1 MIHKADL
8 YKGKYRIESTRLEE
22 WDYSSGSGVAIKREG
37 SWGTAFGYYFVT
49 ICTKNMEC
57 VLSRITDGKVVLT
70 GIGNIAKRHWLEIPE
85 HFKNVE
91 LNEFIIMPNHIHG
104 IVIINNVETC
114 HCMSLQKNSNVNK
127 FSKPISGSL
136 AMIINQYKSSVTRRC
151 RKNRYTN
158 FTWQSRFYDHI
169 IRNEKSLQKIR
180 EYIHNN
186 PLKWDIDENNPDFLE
201 ERRKNEVL

>member
-22 WDYSSGSGVAIKREG
+22 WDYSSS
-37 SWGTAFGYYFVT
+37 GYYFVT
-49 ICTKNMEC
+49 ICTNNMEC

-70 GIGNIAKRHWLEIPE
+70 GIGNIAKRLWLEIPE

-91 LNEFIIMPNHIHG
+91 LDEFIIMPNHMHG

-114 HCMSLQKNSNVNK
+114 HGMSLQKNSNVNK

-136 AMIINQYKSSVTRRC
+136 AMIINQYKSSVARIC
-151 RKNRYTN
+151 RKNGYN
-158 FTWQSRFYDHI
+158 KFAWQPRFYDHI
-169 IRNEKSLQKIR
+169 IRNEKLLQKIR

-186 PLKWDIDENNPDFLE
+186 PLKWDVDENNPDFLGKKKE
-201 ERRKNEVL
+201 KRRL

>member
-49 ICTKNMEC
+49 ICTNNMEC

-70 GIGNIAKRHWLEIPE
+70 GIGNIAKRLWLEIPE

-91 LNEFIIMPNHIHG
+91 LDEFIIMPNHIHG

-114 HCMSLQKNSNVNK
+114 HGMSLQKK
-127 FSKPISGSL
+127 FKCKQIFKTYLVFIGYDYQSIQILSGAYL
-136 AMIINQYKSSVTRRC
+136 PK
-151 RKNRYTN
+151 
-158 FTWQSRFYDHI
+158 
-169 IRNEKSLQKIR
+169 
-180 EYIHNN
+180 
-186 PLKWDIDENNPDFLE
+186 KWIQ
-201 ERRKNEVL
+201 

>member
-22 WDYSSGSGVAIKREG
+22 WDYSSS
-37 SWGTAFGYYFVT
+37 GYYFVT
-49 ICTKNMEC
+49 ICTNNMEC

-91 LNEFIIMPNHIHG
+91 LDEFIIMPNHMHG
-104 IVIINNVETC
+104 IVIIENQ
-114 HCMSLQKNSNVNK
+114 HCRDAINGVSTDGGGITRAHNPMLSENSLSKIIRWYKGRCTFEINK
-127 FSKPISGSL
+127 IQNTIHF
-136 AMIINQYKSSVTRRC
+136 A
-151 RKNRYTN
+151 
-158 FTWQSRFYDHI
+158 WQPRFYDHI
-169 IRNEKSLQKIR
+169 IRNEKLLQKIR

>member
-8 YKGKYRIESTRLEE
+8 YKGKYRIESTRLED
-22 WDYSSGSGVAIKREG
+22 WDYSSS
-37 SWGTAFGYYFVT
+37 GYYFVT
-49 ICTKNMEC
+49 ICTNNMEC

-70 GIGNIAKRHWLEIPE
+70 GIGNIAKRLWLEIPE

-91 LNEFIIMPNHIHG
+91 LDEFIIMPNHMHG

-114 HCMSLQKNSNVNK
+114 HGVSLQKNSNVNK

-136 AMIINQYKSSVTRRC
+136 AMIINQYKSSVARIC
-151 RKNRYTN
+151 RKNGYN
-158 FTWQSRFYDHI
+158 KFAWQPRFYDHI
-169 IRNEKSLQKIR
+169 IRNEKLLQKIR

-186 PLKWDIDENNPDFLE
+186 PLKWDVDENNPDFLE
-201 ERRKNEVL
+201 ERRKNEDCRDDQAGRI